1 MRATKYGKKEC
12 PKCKAIDE
20 SIIEG
25 AFVDAY
31 KLLINNCDDVINIV
45 VDALRDTT
53 SDSGA
58 STKKKQNENEISQL
72 ESMKQTNI
80 DI

>member
-1 MRATKYGKKEC
+1 MSRELTKNGGTKNSRVIWQCMRAIKYGKKEC

-31 KLLINNCDDVINIV
+31 KLLINNCDDVINIEQSNDV
-45 VDALRDTT
+45 R
-53 SDSGA
+53 
-58 STKKKQNENEISQL
+58 NYIR
-72 ESMKQTNI
+72 
-80 DI
+80 